1 MLDLGGREDRRQK
14 ELGEAQVGG
23 GRRSDGRG
31 MEHVKDGI
39 KVRWYTCVLSCLGCV
54 RIVGLKIYCAEA
66 LPGFLHS

>member
-1 MLDLGGREDRRQK
+1 
-14 ELGEAQVGG
+14 
-23 GRRSDGRG
+23 

-66 LPGFLHS
+66 LPEFLHS

>member
-1 MLDLGGREDRRQK
+1 MLDLGGREDRRQE

-39 KVRWYTCVLSCLGCV
+39 KVRWYSCVGCV
-54 RIVGLKIYCAEA
+54 RIVGLKIYCTEA